1 MRASIRN
8 KIACPPEQELSEFS
22 GIRETGLA
30 VPGRLGSSSCCSQA
44 PPRNRDTEGE

>member
-8 KIACPPEQELSEFS
+8 KIACPPEQELSEFG

-30 VPGRLGSSSCCSQA
+30 APGRLGASTCCSTGTASQ
-44 PPRNRDTEGE
+44 PRHGR